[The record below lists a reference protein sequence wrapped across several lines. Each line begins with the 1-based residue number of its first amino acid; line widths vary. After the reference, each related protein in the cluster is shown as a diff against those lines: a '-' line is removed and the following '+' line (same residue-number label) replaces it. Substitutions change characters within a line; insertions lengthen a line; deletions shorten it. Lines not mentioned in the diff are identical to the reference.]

1 VIRLCV
7 AALLLVAGLAP
18 PGVAR
23 DNDWFKAGAARIAE
37 LAARRPIESRAKN
50 VILFIGDG
58 MDITTITAARIY
70 DGQQKGGNGEENQL
84 SFDRFPYSAL
94 VKTYNVD
101 AQTPDSAGTA
111 TALLSGVKTLMGVI
125 GVDQT
130 VKRGNCAAMAGHKV
144 TSFLERAASAG
155 RATGV
160 VTTTRLTHATPAATY
175 AHVPDR
181 DWEADTDLPARAKQ
195 QGCRD
200 IASQFVAAAGITV
213 AFGGGRAKFLP
224 KSVPD
229 PEYGAQGI
237 TGKRRDGRNLVA
249 EWRAR
254 PGSVYVWNKHQ
265 FDALAPRPGQ
275 RVLGLFEPSHMHFEA
290 DRAGDEAGEPSLAAM
305 TAKAIALLS
314 ANPAGFF
321 LMVEGGRIDHAHH
334 AGNAAR
340 ALGDT
345 VAFAAAVT
353 AALKA
358 TDERDTLIIV
368 TADHGHTLSLAGYAR
383 RGAPI
388 LGLAGMAK
396 GDKGSKAKD
405 GKPYTILGYANGPG
419 ARRNTRPDISQAE
432 AMALD
437 YRQQALVPLR
447 SETHGGQ
454 DVAAFARG
462 PRAYLLGGVIEQNV
476 LFHLMQYASGL

>member
-1 VIRLCV
+1 VIRLYIL
-7 AALLLVAGLAP
+7 ALALVAGPLAP
-18 PGVAR
+18 AR
-23 DNDWFKAGAARIAE
+23 AQDNDWFKAGAARIAE
-37 LAARRPIESRAKN
+37 LAARAPIKTRAKN

-70 DGQQKGGNGEENQL
+70 DGQQKGESGEENRL

-111 TALLSGVKTLMGVI
+111 TAILSGVKTSMGVI

-130 VKRGNCAAMAGHKV
+130 VKRGDCAAMAGHKV

-181 DWEADTDLPARAKQ
+181 HWESDGQLPAEAKK

-200 IASQFVAAAGITV
+200 IASQFVAATGITV

-224 KSVPD
+224 RSMAD
-229 PEYGAQGI
+229 PEYGAKGV
-237 TGKRRDGRNLVA
+237 TGKRRDGRNLIA

-254 PGSVYVWNKHQ
+254 PGSVYVWNKRQ

-290 DRAGDEAGEPSLAAM
+290 DRAGDEAGEPSLADM
-305 TAKAIALLS
+305 TAKAIALLA

-345 VAFAAAVT
+345 VAFADAVAAAVE
-353 AALKA
+353 A

-388 LGLAGMAK
+388 LGLADMAK
-396 GDKGSKAKD
+396 NGKGRKAKD

-419 ARRNTRPDISQAE
+419 APKGRRPDISQTE

-437 YRQQALVPLR
+437 YHQQALVPLG